1 MVNWFWTNLPG
12 NSMGERKFFSTNGA
26 ETIGP
31 YVEKMHLNPN
41 LTPYTVNNTSLD
53 HRSKTND

>member
-1 MVNWFWTNLPG
+1 
-12 NSMGERKFFSTNGA
+12 MGERKFFSTNGA